1 MQAGGTA
8 DLTPHF
14 TAGLAPAGLA
24 PDITRTDIAVFSYGL
39 ASVTFLLLALLLL
52 SNWRARRQARTLS
65 LACVLTGIWATG
77 MVGLAIG
84 ERSTSILTDFLEIL
98 RSGAWITFL
107 MLMLK
112 LPAPRLRQLLIAV
125 AAVASIQMLA
135 SIFAGQ
141 GAAPLG
147 TVLPASMIIILA
159 RLMLAVFGMLLVE
172 QLYRNTPER
181 ERWSIKFACIGIG
194 GLFVYDFYLYSDAL
208 LFRHVNPEIWAARG
222 IVNALTAPLLAVSA
236 ARNPVW
242 SLGLSV
248 SRQMMLR
255 SAALL
260 GSAIYLLAMASSAY
274 YIRYFG
280 GAWGAVMQL
289 VCLFGAM
296 ILLAGVLFS
305 GTLRAKLK
313 VLINKHFYN
322 AIFDYRQEWLRF
334 TRSLSEDGPA
344 LAERTVQAMAQ
355 LVESP
360 AGALWIRREGGR
372 CEPVASWN
380 MAPQSGVALVE
391 DAFFQYLEATQWV
404 INLAECAQ
412 QPQRYGGLLL
422 PQWLVAAPRGGPE
435 LWLVVPLMLHGRLF
449 GFVALARPR
458 ATLSLNWEVTDLL
471 KIAGS
476 QAASYLA
483 HMESANSLM
492 VARQFESFNR
502 MSTFIV
508 HDLKNL
514 VFQLSLLLNNAKKHK
529 DKPEFQ
535 QDMLETLEHSV
546 KKMTLLLQKMSRAD
560 TPDVAAPLLIE
571 QLLAQAVLAKAAARP
586 APVLEIED
594 QGLTVL
600 ANWSR
605 LERVLGHIIQNAIE
619 ATAQDGRV
627 LVRLLR
633 EQQTAVVEL
642 NDSGQGMSA
651 AFMRERLFKPFESTK
666 AAGMGI
672 GVFESREYIREV
684 GGQLEVV
691 SEPAVGTTFRV
702 ILPLHVDA
710 AAS

>member
-1 MQAGGTA
+1 MQAGFPPG
-8 DLTPHF
+8 F
-14 TAGLAPAGLA
+14 V
-24 PDITRTDIAVFSYGL
+24 PDFTRTDIAAFSYGL
-39 ASVTFLLLALLLL
+39 ASITFFMLALLLL
-52 SNWRARRQARTLS
+52 SNWRARRQARALS
-65 LACVLTGIWATG
+65 LACVLTGMWATS

-84 ERSTSILTDFLEIL
+84 ERAGSLPADLLEIL

-107 MLMLK
+107 LLMLK
-112 LPAPRLRQLLIAV
+112 LPVARLRLFLFVVVVIAC
-125 AAVASIQMLA
+125 AQMLA
-135 SIFAGQ
+135 SALTEQRGFA
-141 GAAPLG
+141 
-147 TVLPASMIIILA
+147 VPALMTIIIV

-172 QLYRNTPER
+172 QLYRNTPAR

-208 LFRHVNPEIWAARG
+208 LFRNINGDIWAARG
-222 IVNALTAPLLAVSA
+222 IVNGLTAPLLAVSA

-242 SLGLSV
+242 ALGLSV

-255 SAALL
+255 SAALI
-260 GSAIYLLAMASSAY
+260 GSAIYLVAMASSAY

-280 GAWGAVMQL
+280 GAWGPVMQL

-296 ILLAGVLFS
+296 TLLAGVLFS
-305 GTLRAKLK
+305 GALRAKLK
-313 VLINKHFYN
+313 VFINKHFYD
-322 AIFDYRQEWLRF
+322 AIFDYRQEWVRF
-334 TRSLSEDGPA
+334 TRSLSEEGPA
-344 LAERTVQAMAQ
+344 LAERTVQAMAE

-360 AGALWIRREGGR
+360 AGALWIRRDGGR

-380 MAPQSGVALVE
+380 MAPQSGMVPVE
-391 DAFFQYLEATQWV
+391 DAFFQYLESTQWV
-404 INLAECAQ
+404 INLAECMQ

-422 PQWLVAAPRGGPE
+422 PEWLSSVPRNGPE

-449 GFVALARPR
+449 GFVALARSR
-458 ATLSLNWEVTDLL
+458 AKLNLNWEVTDLL

-483 HMESANSLM
+483 HRESANSLT

-514 VFQLSLLLNNAKKHK
+514 VFQLTLLLNNAKKHK

-535 QDMLETLEHSV
+535 QDMLGTLDHSV
-546 KKMTLLLQKMSRAD
+546 KKMTLLLQKLSRGE
-560 TPDVAAPLLIE
+560 TLDVAAPLLID
-571 QLLAQAVLAKAAARP
+571 QLLAQAVEAQAAAKP
-586 APVLEIED
+586 APVLEIEER
-594 QGLTVL
+594 GLTVL
-600 ANWSR
+600 ANWAR

-666 AAGMGI
+666 SAGMGI

-684 GGQLEVV
+684 GGELEVV

-710 AAS
+710 VAS